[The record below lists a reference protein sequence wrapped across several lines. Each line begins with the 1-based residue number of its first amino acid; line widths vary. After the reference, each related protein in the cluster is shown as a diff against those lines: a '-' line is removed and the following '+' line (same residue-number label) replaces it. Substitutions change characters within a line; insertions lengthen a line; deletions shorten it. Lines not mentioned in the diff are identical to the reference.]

1 MIFDIK
7 IREKHC
13 VWGYF
18 CIFAVEIQVENLLK
32 IEYDMNINRD
42 IYLKRLID
50 SRHNRMIKVVTGV
63 RRCGKSYLLF
73 HLFTDWLI
81 AEGVADDHIIT
92 VNLEDRRNK
101 SLRDPDNLL
110 EYIDGRMMDKDMYY
124 ILLDEI
130 QMVDEFEDVLN
141 SYLNVVNADVYVTGS
156 NARFLSKDVITEFR
170 GRGDEIHMLP
180 LSFGEFFSVY
190 EGDYKMALDEYLTY
204 GGLPQILSYKTEKQ
218 KVDYLKG
225 LFEKTYISD
234 IVGRYHVKNETELGE
249 MVNIV
254 ASAVGSLT
262 NPTKIVNTFA
272 TVKNVK
278 ITNDTVKK
286 WLDYLCDSFLV
297 SRSMRYDVKGRR
309 YIDTPSKYY
318 FSDLG
323 LRNARLNFR
332 QNEKTHLMENM
343 IYNELLYR
351 GFNVD
356 VGVVVTE
363 TTSSEGKRQKVQLEI
378 DFVCNQGSRMYYI
391 QSAYKMDTDEKRR
404 QECLSLSKVDD
415 SFKKVVIV
423 ADDQLV
429 HHDDKGI
436 TTICLRDF
444 LTRPSALDL

>member
-234 IVGRYHVKNETELGE
+234 IVGRYHVKNEAELGE

-378 DFVCNQGSRMYYI
+378 DFVCNQGSRRYYI

-429 HHDDKGI
+429 HHDDQGI